1 MDGMALRDPESLG
14 FYSLPRLAERLGET
28 SKDTGPHLTRA
39 VVTGFYSEIFTFFY
53 LSALPEAGQYF
64 PEATAQRIHRSQ

>member
-53 LSALPEAGQYF
+53 LWVLPEAGQYF
-64 PEATAQRIHRSQ
+64 PEAIEQRIDRSQ